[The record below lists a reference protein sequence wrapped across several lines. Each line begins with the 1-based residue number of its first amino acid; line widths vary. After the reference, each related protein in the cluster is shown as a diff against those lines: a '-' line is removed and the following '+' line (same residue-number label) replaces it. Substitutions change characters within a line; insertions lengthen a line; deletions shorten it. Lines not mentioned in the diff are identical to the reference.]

1 MSSNNK
7 FDANSWDSLYGES
20 TKKIKYEDDVTHD
33 ETTYE
38 QENDNAENVLPVNS
52 AFVIDSMPKEQKTV
66 NTDDGKNK
74 RIIKIILISVL
85 SVVLLAGLIVAG
97 IYLSDYFG
105 VSDPL
110 GGHDGTNQED
120 EIDTQNNNVNVDDE
134 STDGYK
140 DDFTEWPSD
149 NSGEDNELD
158 PTADNWQGVENS
170 EVNNPTDSDEND
182 EESVSEEWTSS
193 DSVSDVL
200 LEDTH
205 VYLNNMI
212 WSASRESYDLV
223 SGVEFVEGGEP
234 DFGDGTSILNR
245 IIKTVDKNASLD
257 TVLMGNFGEEYLEYS
272 VVNGKYHNDKAKYA
286 LRTATLTENDI
297 KYEERDEECCVVI
310 LKDCTNP
317 KKDYDN
323 PLHRVTDN
331 FVTEEE
337 IIDYYAVNYGVT
349 VSSARLKYHNIIVQI
364 ESVDDETVIS
374 IAYEVSTT
382 IKFNVS
388 GMTIT
393 GSCELFSGTSYT
405 VY

>member
-20 TKKIKYEDDVTHD
+20 TKKIKYEDDVSND

-120 EIDTQNNNVNVDDE
+120 EIDTQNNSVNVDDE

-158 PTADNWQGVENS
+158 PTADNWQGVENL

-297 KYEERDEECCVVI
+297 KYEERDEEC
-310 LKDCTNP
+310 
-317 KKDYDN
+317 
-323 PLHRVTDN
+323 
-331 FVTEEE
+331 
-337 IIDYYAVNYGVT
+337 
-349 VSSARLKYHNIIVQI
+349 
-364 ESVDDETVIS
+364 
-374 IAYEVSTT
+374 
-382 IKFNVS
+382 
-388 GMTIT
+388 
-393 GSCELFSGTSYT
+393 
-405 VY
+405 